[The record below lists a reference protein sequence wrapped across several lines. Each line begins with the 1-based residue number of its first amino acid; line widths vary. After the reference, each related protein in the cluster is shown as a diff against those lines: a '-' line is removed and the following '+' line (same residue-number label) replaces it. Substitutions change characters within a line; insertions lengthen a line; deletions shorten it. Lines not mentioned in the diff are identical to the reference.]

1 MKKYI
6 CIQVMCMCSILFAS
20 NQLLAYKY
28 GLGSCLDQS
37 LDQIIWPA
45 IQEEKLDGF
54 IFLGDNVYGDQPNGQ
69 LFKMK
74 KAYEIQKTKLPKWL
88 MEEKEILAIWDD
100 HDFGI
105 NDGGRDYLYK
115 EEAKKMFL
123 NFWNIAEDD
132 PRNYRDGL
140 YFKKVQHI
148 EDVEIEII
156 ALDTRYFRSKLNGK
170 KNAYK
175 PNKNPQATIL
185 GKMQWDWF
193 ESSITN
199 STAKAIIIMSSIQVL
214 ATNHPYEK
222 WANFPSERS
231 KLIRILSEAS
241 QDKAII
247 IVSGDRHRSGIYQN
261 NFFIEITA
269 SSLNKP
275 GSEFK
280 ENDPLLIGET
290 FPEMNYGILDIQP
303 LQNKIIL
310 SLHNKK
316 GKELNTK
323 IINFFQ

>member
-1 MKKYI
+1 
-6 CIQVMCMCSILFAS
+6 MCSILFAS

-88 MEEKEILAIWDD
+88 MEEKEIFAIWDD

-316 GKELNTK
+316 GKELNSK